1 MKIRN
6 ALLIFIGLLTL
17 GPFTYAQDVTQATEP
32 LATTPLFSEESPLPI
47 KMKYSNKQMR
57 KETNDST
64 YLESVLEYQDM
75 DGDWKTLD
83 VKLRARGNFR
93 RDFCFFPPVKIKIKK
108 KKAKGTL
115 FEGNKELKLV
125 LPCLLNKHR
134 NDYVLKEL
142 LAYKLYEVISPF
154 HFKTRQVALQLT
166 DQKGKKEKE
175 HEVMAFLIEDIDRV
189 AERHNANKLKR
200 VVHPLQQDNIC
211 SIQNDFFQYM
221 IGNTDFSVAYQHN
234 EKLIFVTGR
243 KAIPIPYDFDMSGLV
258 NTSYSVVSQVQN
270 EVLSIEKVTERLF
283 RGFKRDE
290 SVFEFIRQDLLGK
303 KGAILQVMD
312 DYAAQFNDPRQ
323 YEIARSFIEEFFVVL
338 HNEDKFQKEI
348 LAMARVK

>member
-6 ALLIFIGLLTL
+6 ALLIFIWLLAC
-17 GPFTYAQDVTQATEP
+17 GPLLNAQEIAQATEQM
-32 LATTPLFSEESPLPI
+32 ATTPLFSEETPLPI
-47 KMKYSNKQMR
+47 KMRYSNKQMR

-64 YLESVLEYQDM
+64 YLESLLEYKDI
-75 DGDWKTLD
+75 DGSWKSLD

-93 RDFCFFPPVKIKIKK
+93 RENCFFPPVKIKIKK

-142 LAYKLYEVISPF
+142 LAYKFYEVITPF
-154 HFKTRQVALQLT
+154 HFKTRQVSLQLT
-166 DQKGKKEKE
+166 DQKGGKEKQ

-200 VVHPLQQDNIC
+200 AVHPLQQDNIC

-243 KAIPIPYDFDMSGLV
+243 KAIPIPYDFDMSKRNV
-258 NTSYSVVSQVQN
+258 QVLKKHALASALILSTALG
-270 EVLSIEKVTERLF
+270 VLFSCH
-283 RGFKRDE
+283 
-290 SVFEFIRQDLLGK
+290 S
-303 KGAILQVMD
+303 
-312 DYAAQFNDPRQ
+312 
-323 YEIARSFIEEFFVVL
+323 
-338 HNEDKFQKEI
+338 
-348 LAMARVK
+348 